1 MADRPG
7 DGDSAISIGSIGA
20 AELRSSDS
28 LLRSARTT
36 RITYLPQSVGSI
48 PIVRLRFVRRPQPHA
63 RGYPGSASSEQRWQ
77 SS

>member
-20 AELRSSDS
+20 EELRPSDS

-48 PIVRLRFVRRPQPHA
+48 IFVRFAFPGASHA
-63 RGYPGSASSEQRWQ
+63 HGYPGATSSKQPRQ